1 MSLQVIT
8 AFAEAQMQGKGVSE
22 PLDVSLVDMLTSLAI
37 ATAASGENL
46 EVWLQGSHD
55 KLTWWDVPSDRRLD
69 SSETTIAEVTAELKK
84 RNLWTDVTDVE
95 QAWTCLYESVPYPW
109 ARLRWDA
116 EGSGPVDLAVVLT
129 GK

>member
-1 MSLQVIT
+1 MSIQVIT
-8 AFAEAQMQGKGVSE
+8 AFAESQTQGKGVSE
-22 PLDVSLVDMLTSLAI
+22 PLDVSLVDMLTSMAI

-46 EVWLQGSHD
+46 EVWLQVSPD
-55 KLTWWDVPSDRRLD
+55 KLTWWDLPSDKRLNG
-69 SSETTIAEVTAELKK
+69 SETTIAEVFAVLRR

-95 QAWTCLYESVPYPW
+95 QAWTCLYQSVPYPW

-116 EGSGPVDLAVVLT
+116 EGSGPVDLAVLLT